1 MTPRQYCEE
10 RTRGAGSSFYY
21 AFLFLPPEQ
30 RRAMMALYAFCRE
43 VDDIADRI
51 ANPEVAEAR
60 LGFWREE
67 IARVFR
73 GAPQHPVGHELARAR
88 ERFAWDEELFREI
101 LDGMAMDVAR
111 APIRT
116 DAELALYCYRVA
128 GAVGLLSIE
137 VFGYEHRRARDFAVK
152 LGEALQL
159 TNILRDLAE
168 DAARDRFYLPEEARR
183 RFGVREEDLRA
194 GDLHEGMRRLLA
206 HYAARAADAYREALA
221 LLPDEDRTS
230 LEPSLLMGAIYH
242 AQLRRFVRIGM
253 DVWRGRA
260 HIAPLTK
267 LWIAWRTHRRLARGR
282 LPRWD
287 R

>member
-1 MTPRQYCEE
+1 MTPQAYCEA

-21 AFLFLPPEQ
+21 AFLFLPPDK

-51 ANPEVAEAR
+51 ANPEVAEAK

-67 IARVFR
+67 IARAFH
-73 GAPQHPVGHELARAR
+73 GQPQHPAAR
-88 ERFAWDEELFREI
+88 EIAWARTRFDWDEELFCEI
-101 LDGMAMDVAR
+101 LDGMAMDIAR

-137 VFGYEHRRARDFAVK
+137 VFGYEDRRARDFAVK

-168 DAARDRFYLPEEARR
+168 DAARGRFYLPEESRR
-183 RFGVREEDLRA
+183 RFGASEEDLRT
-194 GDLHEGMRRLLA
+194 GNLHEGLLSLLA
-206 HYAARAADAYREALA
+206 HYAHKASATYQEALA
-221 LLPDEDRTS
+221 LLPRRDLAT

-242 AQLRRFVRIGM
+242 AQLRRFSRIGM
-253 DVWRGRA
+253 DVWRKSA
-260 HIAPLTK
+260 HIAPITK

-282 LPRWD
+282 LPDW
-287 R
+287 